1 MNSQCLLRPSFF
13 FSLRSQFSLA
23 IIITSWVVLI
33 VITLI
38 HKPIA
43 ITMAFS
49 MTVSACSGSTARTT
63 VCSLAQSLRHSQQRQ
78 YSRSQIKCATATPQT
93 TTTATISDSDHPMPT
108 TTSSDRN
115 ELDSGGKNNFSGS
128 KSGSSNHSKPP
139 NPKQAHP
146 PPPHPSTFPPWS
158 YDPRPFFH
166 FEILHQS
173 SRSLARVGRI
183 HTPHGIIDTPSYV
196 AVATNGALKGVDFR
210 DADKANQQLIFCN
223 TYHLLLQPGAQVV
236 ERAGGLHAFVN
247 RKDRPLITDSG

>member
-1 MNSQCLLRPSFF
+1 MNSQCLHRPSFHQ
-13 FSLRSQFSLA
+13 LFSLA
-23 IIITSWVVLI
+23 IISRWIVLI
-33 VITLI
+33 IITLI

-43 ITMAFS
+43 TTTMAFS
-49 MTVSACSGSTARTT
+49 MSVTAGSGSMTRTT
-63 VCSLAQSLRHSQQRQ
+63 VCSLAQSLRHSHQRKH
-78 YSRSQIKCATATPQT
+78 SRSLITNYCAATIAT
-93 TTTATISDSDHPMPT
+93 TTTISDSDHPMPT

-115 ELDSGGKNNFSGS
+115 KLDNGGNFSDSKRGS
-128 KSGSSNHSKPP
+128 HHSK
-139 NPKQAHP
+139 P

-236 ERAGGLHAFVN
+236 EQAGGLHAFVN